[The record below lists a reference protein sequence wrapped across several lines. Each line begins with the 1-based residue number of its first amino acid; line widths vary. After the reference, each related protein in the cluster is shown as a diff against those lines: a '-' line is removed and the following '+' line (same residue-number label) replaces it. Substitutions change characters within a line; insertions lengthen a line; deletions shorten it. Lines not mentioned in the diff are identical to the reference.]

1 VHIAIDYTP
10 AVRQRAGIG
19 RYTRGLVHALA
30 ELDRTNRYTLFCLG
44 QGSEDAPGRQ
54 ARLAGDEHGWPA
66 NFTIKVSNLPARWLT
81 AGWHKL
87 KLPLHAERLAGDS
100 DIFHSPDFTLPPLRS
115 AAGVVTI
122 HDLSFLRL
130 PEYADPGL
138 REYLSKSVPDSVA
151 RARRVLADSE
161 NTRRDLIELLDV
173 SRDKISVVTP
183 GVGPEFRPVRDTVQ
197 LNDVRERYHLPQ
209 WFILFVGTIEPRKN
223 LARLIS
229 AYGQLRRQ
237 TGLPHALVLAG
248 NRGWLSEGIYEQVA
262 KEGLTEHVLF
272 PGFVADKDLPALYT
286 LADLFTF
293 PSLYE
298 GFGIPPLEA
307 MACGTPVVA
316 SNNSSLPEATGSAA
330 LLVDAEDM
338 EGLADAMA
346 RVLGDAAL
354 RARLSDLGRAQAAR
368 FSWRGAAETLLR
380 AYEATTG

>member
-1 VHIAIDYTP
+1 MHIAIDYTP
-10 AVRQRAGIG
+10 AIRQRAGIG
-19 RYTRGLVHALA
+19 RYTRGLVYALA
-30 ELDRTNRYTLFCLG
+30 ELDAVNRYTLFFAG
-44 QGSEDAPGRQ
+44 QDGGAVGP
-54 ARLAGDEHGWPA
+54 AKGWPA
-66 NFTIKVSNLPARWLT
+66 NFTLKGSNVPSRWLT

-87 KLPLHAERLAGDS
+87 KLPLPVERLAGDS

-130 PEYADPGL
+130 PQYAEPSL
-138 REYLSKSVPDSVA
+138 RDYLRARVPDSVT

-161 NTRRDLIELLDV
+161 NTARDLAELLAV
-173 SRDKISVVTP
+173 PAGKISVVQP
-183 GVGPEFRPVRDTVQ
+183 GVGPEFRPVRDTVL
-197 LNDVRERYHLPQ
+197 LNEVRARYHLPQ

-223 LARLIS
+223 LARLIT

-248 NRGWLSEGIYEQVA
+248 NPGWLNEGIYEQVS
-262 KEGLTEHVLF
+262 KEGLSEHVLF
-272 PGFVADKDLPALYT
+272 PGFVADEDLPALYT
-286 LADLFTF
+286 LADLFAF

-316 SNNSSLPEATGSAA
+316 SNNSSLPEATGAAA
-330 LLVDAEDM
+330 LLVDAEDV

-346 RVLGDAAL
+346 RVLGDATL

-368 FSWRGAAETLLR
+368 FSWAAAATRLLR
-380 AYEATTG
+380 AYEATME